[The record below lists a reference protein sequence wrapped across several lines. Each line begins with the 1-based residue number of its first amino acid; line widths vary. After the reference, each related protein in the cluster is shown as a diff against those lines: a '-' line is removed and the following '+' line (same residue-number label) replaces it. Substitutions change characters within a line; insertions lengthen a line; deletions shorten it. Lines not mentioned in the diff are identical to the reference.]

1 MEPFEYPETN
11 VIEFSLVQ
19 PTVVAIPITDHSIM
33 RAFHEN
39 CVFPEKRAVNALI
52 HGWQV
57 RFNLSEDFNYILA
70 AKVHNE
76 RRNPRL
82 G

>member
-1 MEPFEYPETN
+1 MEPFEYPKAN
-11 VIEFSLVQ
+11 LIEFSLVQ
-19 PTVVAIPITDHSIM
+19 PTVVAIPIADHSIM

-39 CVFPEKRAVNALI
+39 WVFPEKRAVNTLI

-57 RFNLSEDFNYILA
+57 RFNLGEDFNYILA
-70 AKVHNE
+70 AKVHDE
-76 RRNPRL
+76 RRNPSF